1 MNDLLQSGLH
11 PDADQ
16 LNAFVENAL
25 PAHER
30 ELTMDH
36 LAFCPDCRA
45 IVSLSLPPALMP
57 ALPQPEPARQ
67 PSLFGW
73 AFPGWKVVWPV
84 ATVFAALV
92 PMVLYLHKAS
102 PRAENAGPIQVA
114 DSRPPAAPPS
124 VPPVVGSTPSSRTGG
139 ATAPQV
145 NPARA
150 RKAEAPASPSASVAL
165 PAPPR
170 AQSTGAARPAIPGNA
185 PKPLDTTNATLGG
198 TIENELY
205 TQLPLSMSGG
215 PRDPSA
221 FQYLMPGVPEGTPAA
236 SSGGVQQGV
245 YGGTGQALNEDY
257 IEGVPVLNT
266 ARQGNASAAST
277 AAPIAAAKQTSV
289 QQLAVDTSSNA
300 FSAGATGT
308 SASFSSSFAR
318 GVQGRSLVQPIH
330 LPSGLPLLSAATS
343 GVLTLALDNAN
354 SLFFSTDGG
363 SHWTPVAAPWKGRA
377 VRVGL
382 NAGPMSA
389 PAMATRGGLQ
399 GSGVA
404 IGTAPAA
411 GAAAAHPSPNAAP
424 PSPTA
429 TTRSA
434 PRPQDA
440 AAASIPSSTLFGT
453 VTDSAGA
460 AIARATV
467 SLVGPAQQVLR
478 STITDPAGR
487 YRMDGLAA
495 GSDRVRV
502 LAPGF
507 QQLELPVALLAAQPV
522 VANLTLHVGAATETI
537 TVTDAPPRIE
547 TVNSAA
553 SDASIDALSDDAS
566 ALSQAKTLKS
576 SKVATFAAPAAAPS
590 AMRAAAP
597 AAQPPTAVPPAAIAP
612 AGLFL
617 IVTDTGERWTSRDG
631 RTWIRTP

>member
-1 MNDLLQSGLH
+1 
-11 PDADQ
+11 
-16 LNAFVENAL
+16 
-25 PAHER
+25 
-30 ELTMDH
+30 
-36 LAFCPDCRA
+36 
-45 IVSLSLPPALMP
+45 
-57 ALPQPEPARQ
+57 
-67 PSLFGW
+67 
-73 AFPGWKVVWPV
+73 
-84 ATVFAALV
+84 
-92 PMVLYLHKAS
+92 
-102 PRAENAGPIQVA
+102 
-114 DSRPPAAPPS
+114 
-124 VPPVVGSTPSSRTGG
+124 
-139 ATAPQV
+139 
-145 NPARA
+145 
-150 RKAEAPASPSASVAL
+150 
-165 PAPPR
+165 
-170 AQSTGAARPAIPGNA
+170 
-185 PKPLDTTNATLGG
+185 
-198 TIENELY
+198 
-205 TQLPLSMSGG
+205 
-215 PRDPSA
+215 
-221 FQYLMPGVPEGTPAA
+221 
-236 SSGGVQQGV
+236 
-245 YGGTGQALNEDY
+245 
-257 IEGVPVLNT
+257 
-266 ARQGNASAAST
+266 
-277 AAPIAAAKQTSV
+277 
-289 QQLAVDTSSNA
+289 
-300 FSAGATGT
+300 
-308 SASFSSSFAR
+308 
-318 GVQGRSLVQPIH
+318 
-330 LPSGLPLLSAATS
+330 
-343 GVLTLALDNAN
+343 
-354 SLFFSTDGG
+354 
-363 SHWTPVAAPWKGRA
+363 
-377 VRVGL
+377 
-382 NAGPMSA
+382 
-389 PAMATRGGLQ
+389 MATRGGLQ

-576 SKVATFAAPAAAPS
+576 SKVATFAAPAA
-590 AMRAAAP
+590 MRAAAP